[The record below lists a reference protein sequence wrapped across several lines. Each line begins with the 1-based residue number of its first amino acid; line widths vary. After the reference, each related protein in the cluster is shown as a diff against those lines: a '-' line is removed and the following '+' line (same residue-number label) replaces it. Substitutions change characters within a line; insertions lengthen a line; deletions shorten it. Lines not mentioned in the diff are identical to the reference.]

1 MYASV
6 IFGSR
11 HKNSNKIGK
20 GLEYFTGNI
29 AAWSISGRGR
39 KKIES
44 INEGDFRS

>member
-29 AAWSISGRGR
+29 AA
-39 KKIES
+39 
-44 INEGDFRS
+44 